1 MKDLQGKHEHNQVD
15 LRFHQL
21 PASILRFQELMM
33 KCFFLEAQAV
43 VVVAEEKLVGQI
55 LHKCAVYKEWLHSS
69 SFLICIWQNL
79 L

>member
-1 MKDLQGKHEHNQVD
+1 MKDLQGKHEHNLVD

>member
-1 MKDLQGKHEHNQVD
+1 MRDLQGKHEHNQVD

-21 PASILRFQELMM
+21 PASTRRFQELMM
-33 KCFFLEAQAV
+33 KCFFLEAQV
-43 VVVAEEKLVGQI
+43 VAAVAEEKLVGQI
-55 LHKCAVYKEWLHSS
+55 SHKCAVFKELQHSS